1 MHHARD
7 HLQALGYS
15 HMSVCV
21 LQLESKNRS
30 RHPVLGQVVNLDL
43 LLYKIL
49 FASCGFVLILYFY
62 SEKGGFN
69 SSFDHLYSDAWEQHP
84 RSHHTSFTSMQTA
97 QKVRYC
103 SNWQK
108 TACSSMSLPNRLDIQ
123 RPKMIKCFSQSMSTA
138 YEISKIIISEISFP
152 HEQRTI
158 VVSAQNLQTICAN
171 CKNLKPSVQ
180 TL

>member
-21 LQLESKNRS
+21 RQLESKNRS

-69 SSFDHLYSDAWEQHP
+69 SSFDHLYWLGTASQVTLHKLYQHANC
-84 RSHHTSFTSMQTA
+84 SKGKVLFKLATDSMQFYVLT
-97 QKVRYC
+97 K
-103 SNWQK
+103 
-108 TACSSMSLPNRLDIQ
+108 
-123 RPKMIKCFSQSMSTA
+123 
-138 YEISKIIISEISFP
+138 
-152 HEQRTI
+152 
-158 VVSAQNLQTICAN
+158 
-171 CKNLKPSVQ
+171 
-180 TL
+180 